1 MRCMT
6 GKQALLEQLQQDA
19 GDGTPG
25 ALEQDKQTWL
35 GDLRALIARLEG
47 WLQGAEFR
55 DKLHLEHQDWEIAEE
70 DLGAYLVPTLT
81 VVFRTKHPRKV
92 QILPRGMYVVGGIF
106 SDSDGKE
113 HRLVGASGRVDVVC
127 GPARE
132 TLLRFIA
139 DDGTTW
145 RWLRRNE
152 ELDEDGFF
160 EVLRQLIA

>member
-1 MRCMT
+1 MT

-19 GDGTPG
+19 GDGAPV
-25 ALEQDKQTWL
+25 ALAQDQQSWL
-35 GDLRALIARLEG
+35 RDLRTLMARLEG

-55 DKLHLEHQDWEIAEE
+55 DKLHVERQDWEIVEE

-81 VVFRTKHPRKV
+81 VVFRTKYPRKV
-92 QILPRGMYVVGGIF
+92 QVLPRGMFVVGGIF
-106 SDSDGKE
+106 RDDDGKDR
-113 HRLVGASGRVDVVC
+113 RLVGASGRVDVVC

-132 TLLRFIA
+132 TLLRFMSGG
-139 DDGTTW
+139 DTTW

-152 ELDEDGFF
+152 ALDEDGFF